1 MNLVTYKINYDIK
14 SSNLMQLC
22 NVQMTCM
29 KFDLEIRKYE
39 KSTRLKTNDTKKSKL
54 KLKELLVLLIA
65 FHDLTSLSQ

>member
-1 MNLVTYKINYDIK
+1 MAIEAKKSLIKMHLVTYKINYDIK

-39 KSTRLKTNDTKKSKL
+39 KSTRLKTNDTKNL
-54 KLKELLVLLIA
+54 N
-65 FHDLTSLSQ
+65 